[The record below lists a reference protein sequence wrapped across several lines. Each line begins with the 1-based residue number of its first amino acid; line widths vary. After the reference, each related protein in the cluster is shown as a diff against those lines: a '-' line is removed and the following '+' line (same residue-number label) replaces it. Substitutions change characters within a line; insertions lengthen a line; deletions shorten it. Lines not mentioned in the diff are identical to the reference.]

1 MFGEEA
7 HAVGAEGVQKAKRWL
22 EATTRVDVQ
31 WIYPEE
37 AARKK
42 LAFKWHDESSFV
54 YDMGGVFRGGP
65 LSNQTFMAEVKH
77 YSAVGNQ
84 GPMYEEYL
92 ARCYRARQAIPG
104 FTEQFMWITWHPFSL
119 GSWAKLTTA
128 EAVREAVI
136 KHSPKALGVPFDQAA
151 SAVDDSVCAEVAET
165 LWLIL
170 LSDKH
175 ELLMLSEVDRA
186 AVITAQIT
194 RAGAA

>member
-42 LAFKWHDESSFV
+42 LAFQWHDNSSFV

-65 LSNQTFMAEVKH
+65 LANQTFMAEVKN
-77 YSAVGNQ
+77 YSTVGKQ

-92 ARCYRARQAIPG
+92 ARCYRARQEIPG
-104 FTEQFMWITWHPFSL
+104 FTEQFMWITWHPFSQ
-119 GSWAKLTTA
+119 GSWTKLTTA
-128 EAVREAVI
+128 EAVRDAVI
-136 KHSPKALGVPFDQAA
+136 KYAPKALGVDVGEAT
-151 SAVDDSVCAEVAET
+151 SAVDDTVCAEVAET
-165 LWLIL
+165 LWLL
-170 LSDKH
+170 VLSDKH
-175 ELLMLSEVDRA
+175 ELLMLSDLDRA
-186 AVITAQIT
+186 AVISAQIT
-194 RAGAA
+194 RAGA